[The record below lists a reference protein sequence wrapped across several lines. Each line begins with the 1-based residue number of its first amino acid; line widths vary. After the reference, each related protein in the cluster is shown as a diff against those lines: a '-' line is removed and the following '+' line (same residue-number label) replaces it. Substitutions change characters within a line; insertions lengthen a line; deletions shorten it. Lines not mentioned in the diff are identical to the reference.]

1 MGLSL
6 LSLVGLSGVYFLQ
19 PELLSPVLEPLALL
33 LPQKQGMVKILVA
46 EFEGPDPQKYRVTD
60 NILNEIRRKTEDYK
74 DVKIEPLKNYITERE
89 GKEVARQMGLE
100 QKADIVIL
108 GWYGANED
116 NAQVSVNFEL
126 LNEPDGLPKL
136 GEEAQGK
143 LRTMAV
149 TELKSFRIQGNLAQE
164 LTYLS
169 LVTLGISRY
178 AAEDWNGRD
187 CKLVCVKVKG

>member
-187 CKLVCVKVKG
+187 CKLVCV